1 MLENLAMKSTFR
13 SCAMRL
19 SATLAGLAC
28 VTLPTVARAH
38 PGEHGSDWLDAVMHL
53 LSEPDHLA
61 AAILAVIVAIAGV
74 RALVRRNRRDTS
86 PLDR

>member
-1 MLENLAMKSTFR
+1 
-13 SCAMRL
+13 
-19 SATLAGLAC
+19 
-28 VTLPTVARAH
+28 
-38 PGEHGSDWLDAVMHL
+38 MHL